1 MEWVMKGLAIVFIIF
16 GLISIVPMPKSGKQV
31 EKLKKTLEEKGE
43 TLEANEKKSKKAGII
58 CIVLAALLY
67 GGGALLEG
75 NVFTDIG
82 MSDAQASVAEQ
93 AFVEARLGEPSSISK
108 AQDVEH
114 QYWVTTDKYSDI
126 LLIQNDDKSLRD
138 LMYNKK
144 TLWSNGSLNSGIKI
158 EDIYVTPEQFAFY
171 KNLAQVA
178 VKAQLDF
185 PDGADFEM
193 LPEVSRHLDEARVVG
208 NFKAPNAF
216 GVMIEAR
223 YYVDIKGDEVINAVV
238 KEK

>member
-43 TLEANEKKSKKAGII
+43 TLESNEKKSKKAGII

-67 GGGALLEG
+67 GGGVLLEG

-108 AQDVEH
+108 VQDVEH

-126 LLIQNDDKSLRD
+126 FLVQNDDKSLRE
-138 LMYNKK
+138 LMYHRKV
-144 TLWSNGSLNSGIKI
+144 LWSNGSLNNGIKI
-158 EDIYVTPEQFAFY
+158 EDIYVTTAQSATY
-171 KNLAQVA
+171 QSLAEA
-178 VKAQLDF
+178 SVKKQLNF
-185 PDGADFEM
+185 PDDADFKM
-193 LPEVSRHLDEARVVG
+193 FPEVSRHLDEARVVG
-208 NFKAPNAF
+208 DVKAPNAF
-216 GVMIEAR
+216 GVMFNAR
-223 YYVDIKGDEVINAVV
+223 YYVDIKGDKVIKAVV
-238 KEK
+238 KVK

>member
-67 GGGALLEG
+67 GGGVLLEG

-108 AQDVEH
+108 AENVEH

-126 LLIQNDDKSLRD
+126 LLIQNDDKSLSD
-138 LMYNKK
+138 LVYNKK
-144 TLWSNGSLNSGIKI
+144 ILWNNGSLNSGIKI
-158 EDIYVTPEQFAFY
+158 EDIYVTTEQFVTY
-171 KNLAQVA
+171 KTLAEAA
-178 VKAQLDF
+178 VEKQLNF

-193 LPEVSRHLDEARVVG
+193 SPKVYRHLDEARVVG
-208 NFKAPNAF
+208 DFKAPNAF
-216 GVMIEAR
+216 GVMIRCR
-223 YYVDIKGDEVINAVV
+223 YYVDIKGDKVINAVV
-238 KEK
+238 KER

>member
-108 AQDVEH
+108 SENVEH
-114 QYWVTTDKYSDI
+114 QYWVTTNKYSDI
-126 LLIQNDDKSLRD
+126 LLVQNDDKSLSD
-138 LMYNKK
+138 LVYHKK
-144 TLWSNGSLNSGIKI
+144 ILWNNGSLNNGIKI
-158 EDIYVTPEQFAFY
+158 EDIYVTTEQFVTY
-171 KNLAQVA
+171 KTLAEAA
-178 VKAQLDF
+178 VEKQLNF

-193 LPEVSRHLDEARVVG
+193 SPEVSRHLDEARVVG
-208 NFKAPNAF
+208 DFKAPNAF
-216 GVMIEAR
+216 GVMIRCR
-223 YYVDIKGDEVINAVV
+223 YYVDIKGDKVINAVV